1 MRRALLRVLCALIP
15 LVVILWLPRDA
26 HAYSWMIRHGYS
38 GCTTCHA
45 DPSGGELLT
54 PYGRAQGDLLL
65 RMRYGT
71 DTVSAAASDTSSNTD
86 SFDSFDDDDASGKGQ
101 AKKEEAKP
109 AAPEDSGPSPTAGFL
124 FGLVQ
129 EPEWLLLG
137 GAYRHAFLLDDG
149 FRQFPMQA
157 DLWAHVVFDRFHA
170 AGTIGVARVKVGSP
184 HTRAAQITTNQ
195 GEDFNLLSRTH
206 WIGYDIGSN
215 REVMVRAGRLNLP
228 FGIRIPEHT
237 MWIRE
242 NTRTDR
248 ESDQHHG
255 IAVAW
260 NSKEM
265 RGEVMGIAG
274 NYQIN
279 PDEFRER
286 GYSGYIETTSF
297 EPVGVGASSLLT
309 FAEADVVTLDRKST
323 ARGAHGLF
331 MRAKV
336 SRPFVLYVEADALHS
351 SRRDLGYVGFIQA
364 DLELVQGLHF
374 GATGEI
380 LDQGYIRT
388 TKADGTDVDRETG
401 LGKPRLGA
409 WGTIDWFFLPHW
421 EVRADAIFRQD
432 SGFAALGQLHVYL

>member
-15 LVVILWLPRDA
+15 LVVILWLPREA

-71 DTVSAAASDTSSNTD
+71 DTVSAAASDTSSKSD
-86 SFDSFDDDDASGKGQ
+86 SFDSFDDDDASEKGP
-101 AKKEEAKP
+101 AKKEEATP

-137 GAYRHAFLLDDG
+137 GAYRHGFLYDG
-149 FRQFPMQA
+149 DFRQFPMQA
-157 DLWAHVVFDRFHA
+157 DLWAHMAFDRFHA

-184 HTRAAQITTNQ
+184 HTRAAQITTGQ
-195 GEDFNLLSRTH
+195 GQEFNLLSRTH
-206 WIGYDIGSN
+206 WLGYDIGAS

-228 FGIRIPEHT
+228 FGVRIPEHT

-242 NTRTDR
+242 ATRTDR
-248 ESDQHHG
+248 ESDQQHG
-255 IAVAW
+255 VAVAW
-260 NSKEM
+260 NTSEL

-279 PDEFRER
+279 PDAFRER

-297 EPVGVGASSLLT
+297 EPVAVGASSLLT
-309 FAEADVVTLDRKST
+309 FAKADVVTLDRKST

-336 SRPFVLYVEADALHS
+336 SRPLVLFVEANALHT
-351 SRRDLGYVGFIQA
+351 SRRDLGYVGFVQA

-380 LDQGYIRT
+380 LDQGYLRN
-388 TKADGTDVDRETG
+388 ADPDGTDVDRAAG
-401 LGKPRLGA
+401 LGKPRFGGWA
-409 WGTIDWFFLPHW
+409 TIDWFFLPHF
-421 EVRADAIFRQD
+421 EVRADAIIRQD
-432 SGFAALGQLHVYL
+432 SGVTWLGQLHVFL